1 MTREMPA
8 VNEVSLFFGFIGDCR
23 VPISKF
29 KLPDQNE
36 ELIPNDTCN
45 LKYNFIKD
53 NHVFHTEGAT
63 LQALHTPGHTKDH
76 MVLYC
81 KEENALFSADSI
93 LGEGSTVSNFFL

>member
-1 MTREMPA
+1 M
-8 VNEVSLFFGFIGDCR
+8 LFGFIGDSR

-36 ELIPNDTCN
+36 EVIPNDTCN
-45 LKYNFIKD
+45 LKYNFVKD

-81 KEENALFSADSI
+81 KEDSV
-93 LGEGSTVSNFFL
+93 LGEGSTVSNLFV